1 MRYRVGALGV
11 LLVLASVSS
20 MQAADVAVPARPYA
34 APASSEWIITV
45 GGDVRGIP
53 RYPGS
58 NAFSTAGAPY
68 FDMARP
74 GSPEK
79 FHGPIDGLGFALF
92 DNHVFALGP
101 VGTIIWPRD
110 ANDSSTINGL
120 NAVNST
126 INVGG
131 FVDYWAVPWLRS
143 RAEVMQG
150 FGAGN
155 GVTARLFMD
164 AVVQVTPAITISGGP
179 RARYV
184 TSGTASPYYSVSL
197 AESTVSQLPVYHAG
211 SGWQAVG
218 AGTQLKYRFNPTWAT
233 YTFVEYEKLVGPSA
247 NSPIVTGLGGNAN
260 QWTFGLGLTYSFAVR
275 GLPF

>member
-1 MRYRVGALGV
+1 MRYQVGSLGV
-11 LLVLASVSS
+11 LLVLASLSS
-20 MQAADVAVPARPYA
+20 VRAADVAFPPAPSA
-34 APASSEWIITV
+34 APQWIITI

-58 NAFSTAGAPY
+58 KAFDTAGAPY

-79 FHGPIDGLGFALF
+79 FHGPIDGLGVALF
-92 DNHVFALGP
+92 DNHVIALGP

-110 ANDSSTINGL
+110 TNDSSALNGL
-120 NAVNST
+120 IGVGTTVN
-126 INVGG
+126 IGG

-155 GVTARLFMD
+155 GVTARFLMD
-164 AVVQVTPAITISGGP
+164 AVIPVSPAITISGGP

-197 AESTVSQLPVYHAG
+197 NESVASGLPVYNAG

-218 AGTQLKYRFNPTWAT
+218 VGTQLKYRFNPTWAT

-247 NSPIVTGLGGNAN
+247 NSPIVTGPGGSAN

>member
-11 LLVLASVSS
+11 LLVLASLSS
-20 MQAADVAVPARPYA
+20 VRAADVTFPSAPSA
-34 APASSEWIITV
+34 APEWIITI

-58 NAFSTAGAPY
+58 KAFVTAGAPY

-79 FHGPIDGLGFALF
+79 FHGPIDGLGVALF
-92 DNHVFALGP
+92 DNRVVALGP

-110 ANDSSTINGL
+110 TNDSSALNGL
-120 NAVNST
+120 TGVGTTVN
-126 INVGG
+126 IGG

-155 GVTARLFMD
+155 GVTARFLMD
-164 AVVQVTPAITISGGP
+164 AVIPVSPAITISGGP

-197 AESTVSQLPVYHAG
+197 NESIASGLPVYNAG

-218 AGTQLKYRFNPTWAT
+218 VGTQLKYRFNPTWAT

-247 NSPIVTGLGGNAN
+247 NSPIVTGPGGSAN

>member
-1 MRYRVGALGV
+1 MRYRVGSLGV
-11 LLVLASVSS
+11 LLVLASLSPVR
-20 MQAADVAVPARPYA
+20 AADMPLPPAPSA
-34 APASSEWIITV
+34 ASEWIITV

-58 NAFSTAGAPY
+58 NAFDTAGAPY

-79 FHGPIDGLGFALF
+79 FHGPIDGLGVAVF
-92 DNHVFALGP
+92 DNRVLAFGP
-101 VGTIIWPRD
+101 VGTIIWQRD
-110 ANDSSTINGL
+110 PNDSSTLNGL
-120 NAVNST
+120 PGAGTTVN
-126 INVGG
+126 IGG

-150 FGAGN
+150 FGAGT
-155 GVTARLFMD
+155 GVTGRFLMD
-164 AVVQVTPAITISGGP
+164 AVIPVTPAVTISGGP
-179 RARYV
+179 RVRYV
-184 TSGTASPYYSVSL
+184 TSGTANAYFGISPADSL
-197 AESTVSQLPVYHAG
+197 ATGLPAYHAG
-211 SGWQAVG
+211 SGWQALG

-247 NSPIVTGLGGNAN
+247 NSPIVTGLGGNAS

>member
-1 MRYRVGALGV
+1 MRYQVGSLGV
-11 LLVLASVSS
+11 LLVLASLSS
-20 MQAADVAVPARPYA
+20 VRAADVAFPPAPSA
-34 APASSEWIITV
+34 APQWIITI

-58 NAFSTAGAPY
+58 KAFDTAGAPY

-79 FHGPIDGLGFALF
+79 FHGPIDGLGVALF
-92 DNHVFALGP
+92 DNHVIALGP

-110 ANDSSTINGL
+110 TNDSSALNGL
-120 NAVNST
+120 SGVGTTVN
-126 INVGG
+126 IGG

-155 GVTARLFMD
+155 GVTARLLMD
-164 AVVQVTPAITISGGP
+164 AVIPVSPAITISGGP

-197 AESTVSQLPVYHAG
+197 NESVASGLPVYNAG

-218 AGTQLKYRFNPTWAT
+218 VGTQLKYRFNPTWAT

-247 NSPIVTGLGGNAN
+247 NSPIVTGPGGSAN

>member
-1 MRYRVGALGV
+1 MRYRVGSLGV
-11 LLVLASVSS
+11 LLVLASMSS
-20 MQAADVAVPARPYA
+20 VPAADMSLSPAPS
-34 APASSEWIITV
+34 APPAWIITI

-58 NAFSTAGAPY
+58 KAFDTSGAPY

-74 GSPEK
+74 GSPER
-79 FHGPIDGLGFALF
+79 FHGPIDGLGMALF
-92 DNHVFALGP
+92 DNHVIAIGP

-110 ANDSSTINGL
+110 LADSSALNGL
-120 NAVNST
+120 SNVGT
-126 INVGG
+126 TVNVGG

-155 GVTARLFMD
+155 GVTGRLFMD
-164 AVVQVTPAITISGGP
+164 AVIPLSPAVTVSGGP

-184 TSGTASPYYSVSL
+184 TSGTAGPYYNVTQAQSIVSG
-197 AESTVSQLPVYHAG
+197 LPAYNTG

-218 AGTQLKYRFNPTWAT
+218 VGTQLKYRFNPTWAT
-233 YTFVEYEKLVGPSA
+233 YGFVEYEKLVGPSA
-247 NSPIVTGLGGNAN
+247 NSPIVTGPGGSAN
-260 QWTFGLGLTYSFAVR
+260 QWTFGLGLTYSFTMT